1 MSSKTYQDNDDK
13 SQYYAS
19 PLATIVKMTNLLVNA
34 DLRESYKKTIK
45 EKTKK
50 EE

>member
-1 MSSKTYQDNDDK
+1 MTNFNIMQVL
-13 SQYYAS
+13 
-19 PLATIVKMTNLLVNA
+19 LATIVKMTNLLVNA